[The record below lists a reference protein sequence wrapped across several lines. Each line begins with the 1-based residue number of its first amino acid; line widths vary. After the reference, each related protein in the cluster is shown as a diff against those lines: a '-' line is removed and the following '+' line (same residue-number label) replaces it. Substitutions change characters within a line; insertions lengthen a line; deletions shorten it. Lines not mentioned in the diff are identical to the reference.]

1 MQLLDLKEFLAF
13 RSLKHVLFSQPSPW
27 PELKQRR
34 GLGGRPAGFRRGKL
48 AGGEGL
54 LGETKEAI
62 EIYLLVILG
71 REEKAGKGELG
82 SGDVPAR
89 KRW

>member
-1 MQLLDLKEFLAF
+1 
-13 RSLKHVLFSQPSPW
+13 
-27 PELKQRR
+27 
-34 GLGGRPAGFRRGKL
+34 
-48 AGGEGL
+48 
-54 LGETKEAI
+54 LGETKEGI